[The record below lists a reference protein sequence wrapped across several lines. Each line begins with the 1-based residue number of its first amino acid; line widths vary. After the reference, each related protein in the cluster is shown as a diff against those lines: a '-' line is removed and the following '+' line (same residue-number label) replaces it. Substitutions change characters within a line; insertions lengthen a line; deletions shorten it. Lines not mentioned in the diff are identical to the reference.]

1 MLSSEEKFARR
12 RLRTTYLSSVISIAL
27 VLFMLGLLGLILL
40 NARKLSDYV
49 KENVNVSL
57 IFKDK
62 VSENEILKF
71 KAHLDSSYFVRSS
84 KYVTKEEA
92 AIQLKE
98 DLGEDFIKTLGYN
111 PLLPSIDIRLK
122 ADFANNASIS
132 IIEKK
137 LLENENIKEVFYQKS
152 IINLVNDKIR
162 KISIVLIFFSIILL
176 IISIALINNTIRL
189 TVYSKRFLIRSMM
202 LVGATQYFVRK
213 PFVLKGITQGLYG
226 ALIAILF
233 FSGTIYFIITEI
245 PELMD
250 MNEINVFAEVF
261 GIVVLLGLLI
271 SYISTI
277 FAVRKYLRLKT
288 DDLYYY

>member
-40 NARKLSDYV
+40 NAKKLSDYV

-57 IFKDK
+57 IFREK
-62 VSENEILKF
+62 VNESEILKF

-122 ADFANNASIS
+122 AEFANNASIS

-176 IISIALINNTIRL
+176 VISIALINNTIRL
-189 TVYSKRFLIRSMM
+189 SVYSKRFLIRSMM

-213 PFVLKGITQGLYG
+213 PFVLKGIVHGLYG

-233 FSGTIYFIITEI
+233 FSGTIYFIVTEI
-245 PELMD
+245 PELMY
-250 MNEINVFAEVF
+250 MNEINVLAEVF